1 MDKKLLKICNL
12 ESEVEEQKI
21 LNGINLEV
29 NKGELHVI
37 MGPNG
42 AGKSTL
48 ANVLMG
54 HPEHK
59 IISGDI
65 EFEGENINELAV
77 DKRAKKGIFLSFQYP
92 QEIPGVTVE
101 NFLRTAKTAVS
112 GEQQSIFDFKFLLEE
127 KMNLLDID
135 QSYADRY
142 LNKGFSGGE
151 KKKNE
156 ILQMAVL
163 EPKLAILD
171 ETDSGLDVDATKTV
185 AEGIKKLASDDN
197 AMIIITHHNQ
207 ILDYLQPDYVHV
219 LVDGRIAKSGDMKLA
234 RIIEEEG
241 YAEYKEEILDE
252 SNFKTNC

>member
-1 MDKKLLKICNL
+1 MDKKLLKINNL
-12 ESEVEEQKI
+12 ASKIEKEEI
-21 LNGINLEV
+21 LKGIDLEM
-29 NKGELHVI
+29 NKGEIHVL

-54 HPEHK
+54 HPEHE
-59 IISGDI
+59 ITDG
-65 EFEGENINELAV
+65 EVNFEGEKINDLAV

-101 NFLRTAKTAVS
+101 NFLRTAKSAVT
-112 GEQQSIFDFKFLLEE
+112 GENQSIFEFKFLLEE
-127 KMNLLDID
+127 KMELRDID
-135 QSYADRY
+135 QEYADRY

-185 AEGIKKLASDDN
+185 AEGIKKLASEDN

-207 ILDYLQPDYVHV
+207 ILDYLKPDYVHV
-219 LVDGRIAKSGDMKLA
+219 LVDGRIAKSGDMSLA
-234 RIIEEEG
+234 KEIEDEG
-241 YAEYKEEILDE
+241 YAEYKEEALNE
-252 SNFKTNC
+252 SNSKSNC

>member
-1 MDKKLLKICNL
+1 MDKKLLKISKL
-12 ESEVEEQKI
+12 KSKVESENI
-21 LNGINLEV
+21 LNGINLEI

-48 ANVLMG
+48 ANILMG
-54 HPEHK
+54 HPDHK
-59 IISGDI
+59 IIDGDI

-127 KMNLLDID
+127 KMNLLEID
-135 QSYADRY
+135 ESYAERY

-185 AEGIKKLASDDN
+185 AQGIKKLASEDN
-197 AMIIITHHNQ
+197 SMIIITHHNQ
-207 ILDYLQPDYVHV
+207 ILDYLEPDYVHV
-219 LVDGRIAKSGDMKLA
+219 LVDGKIAKTGDMSLA
-234 RIIEEEG
+234 KEIEEEG
-241 YAEYKEEILDE
+241 YGEYKEEIRDE
-252 SNFKTNC
+252 SNSKTNC

>member
-1 MDKKLLKICNL
+1 MNKKLLNVCNL
-12 ESEVEEQKI
+12 KSKVEAEKI
-21 LNGINLEV
+21 LQGINLEV
-29 NKGELHVI
+29 ETGEIHVI

-42 AGKSTL
+42 SGKSTL

-54 HPEHK
+54 HPEHEITDGK
-59 IISGDI
+59 V
-65 EFEGENINELAV
+65 EFEGENINDLAV

-92 QEIPGVTVE
+92 QEVPGVTVE
-101 NFLRTAKTAVS
+101 NFLRTAKTAVT
-112 GEQQSIFDFKFLLEE
+112 GENQSIFDFKFLLED
-127 KMNLLDID
+127 KMKLLDID

-171 ETDSGLDVDATKTV
+171 ETDSGLDVDATRTV

-219 LVDGRIAKSGDMKLA
+219 LVDGKIVKTGDMDLA
-234 RIIEEEG
+234 REIEKEG
-241 YAEYKEEILDE
+241 YAAYKPEKVEDYK
-252 SNFKTNC
+252 SAKNC

>member
-1 MDKKLLKICNL
+1 MDKKLLKVSNL
-12 ESEVEEQKI
+12 KSKVEDENI

-29 NKGELHVI
+29 NKGVLHVI

-54 HPEHK
+54 HPEHR
-59 IISGDI
+59 IIDGEI
-65 EFEGENINELAV
+65 EFDGENINELAV

-127 KMNLLDID
+127 K
-135 QSYADRY
+135 
-142 LNKGFSGGE
+142 
-151 KKKNE
+151 KNE

-185 AEGIKKLASDDN
+185 AEGIKKLASEDN

-207 ILDYLQPDYVHV
+207 ILDYLKPDYVHV
-219 LVDGRIAKSGDMKLA
+219 LVDGRIAKSGDMSLA
-234 RIIEEEG
+234 KEIEDEG
-241 YAEYKEEILDE
+241 YAEYKEEALNE
-252 SNFKTNC
+252 SNSKSNC

>member
-1 MDKKLLKICNL
+1 MDKKLLKVCDL
-12 ESEVEEQKI
+12 ESKVEEEKI
-21 LNGINLEV
+21 LKGINLEV
-29 NKGELHVI
+29 NKGEIHII

-48 ANVLMG
+48 ANILMG

-59 IISGDI
+59 LTKGEI
-65 EFEGENINELAV
+65 EFEGENINELEV

-127 KMNLLDID
+127 KMDLLDID
-135 QSYADRY
+135 QSYAERY

-185 AEGIKKLASDDN
+185 AEGIKKLASEDN

-207 ILDYLQPDYVHV
+207 ILDYLDPDYVHV
-219 LVDGRIAKSGDMKLA
+219 LVDGKIAKSGDMELA
-234 RIIEEEG
+234 KTIENEG
-241 YAEYKEEILDE
+241 YAEYKDKILDE
-252 SNFKTNC
+252 SNSKSNC

>member
-1 MDKKLLKICNL
+1 MNKKLLKISSL
-12 ESEVEEQKI
+12 KSKVEDQNI
-21 LNGINLEV
+21 LNGIDLEV
-29 NKGELHVI
+29 NKGEIHVI

-54 HPEHK
+54 HPEHE
-59 IISGDI
+59 IIDGEI
-65 EFEGENINELAV
+65 EFEGEKINNLAV

-127 KMNLLDID
+127 KMNLLDIEH
-135 QSYADRY
+135 SYADRY

-185 AEGIKKLASDDN
+185 AEGIKKLASEDN

-207 ILDYLQPDYVHV
+207 ILDYIKPDYVHV
-219 LVDGRIAKSGDMKLA
+219 LVDGKIAKSGDMELAKL
-234 RIIEEEG
+234 IEKEG

-252 SNFKTNC
+252 SNSKTNC

>member
-1 MDKKLLKICNL
+1 MDKKMLRICNL
-12 ESEVEEQKI
+12 KSRVEEEEI
-21 LNGINLEV
+21 LKGIDLEV
-29 NKGELHVI
+29 DKGEIHVI

-42 AGKSTL
+42 SGKSTL

-54 HPEHK
+54 HPEYE
-59 IISGDI
+59 ITDGEVD
-65 EFEGENINELAV
+65 FEGENINDLAV

-112 GEQQSIFDFKFLLEE
+112 GENQSIFDFKFLLEE
-127 KMNLLDID
+127 KMKMLDID
-135 QSYADRY
+135 ESYSDRY

-185 AEGIKKLASDDN
+185 SEGIKKLASDDN
-197 AMIIITHHNQ
+197 AIIIITHHNQ
-207 ILDYLQPDYVHV
+207 ILDYVKPDYVHV
-219 LVDGRIAKSGDMKLA
+219 LVEGKIVESGDMSLA
-234 RIIEEEG
+234 REIEKNG
-241 YAEYKEEILDE
+241 YAEYREKAEQEAN
-252 SNFKTNC
+252 SKTNC

>member
-1 MDKKLLKICNL
+1 MNKKLLKVCNL
-12 ESEVEEQKI
+12 KSKVEAENI
-21 LNGINLEV
+21 LHGINLEV
-29 NKGELHVI
+29 ESGEIHVI

-42 AGKSTL
+42 SGKSTL

-54 HPEHK
+54 HPEHEITEGK
-59 IISGDI
+59 V
-65 EFEGENINELAV
+65 EFEGENINDLAV

-112 GEQQSIFDFKFLLEE
+112 GENQSIFDFKFLLED
-127 KMNLLDID
+127 KMKLLDID

-197 AMIIITHHNQ
+197 SMIIITHHNQ
-207 ILDYLQPDYVHV
+207 ILDYLKPDYVHV
-219 LVDGRIAKSGDMKLA
+219 LVEGKIVKTGDMDLA
-234 RIIEEEG
+234 REIEKEG
-241 YAEYKEEILDE
+241 YAAYKPEKVENYK
-252 SNFKTNC
+252 SATNC

>member
-1 MDKKLLKICNL
+1 MNKKLLKICNL
-12 ESEVEEQKI
+12 ESKVEEEKI

-29 NKGELHVI
+29 GKGELHVI

-59 IISGDI
+59 ITAGDI

-127 KMNLLDID
+127 KMELLDID

-185 AEGIKKLASDDN
+185 AEGIKKLASEDN

-207 ILDYLQPDYVHV
+207 ILDYLKPDYVHV
-219 LVDGRIAKSGDMKLA
+219 LVDGRIAKSGDMELA
-234 RIIEEEG
+234 KKIEAEG

-252 SNFKTNC
+252 SNSKSSC